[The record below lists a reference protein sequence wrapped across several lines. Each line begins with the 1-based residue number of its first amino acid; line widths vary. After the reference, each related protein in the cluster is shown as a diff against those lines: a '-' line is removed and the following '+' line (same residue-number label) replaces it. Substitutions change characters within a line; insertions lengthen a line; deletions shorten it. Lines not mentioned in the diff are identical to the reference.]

1 MINFDLK
8 TIKAVFFDVD
18 GVLSRQTITLHP
30 DGDPLRTVNIKDGYA
45 LQYAVKC
52 GLHVAII
59 SGAKTES
66 LQLRYERLGVKDVI
80 LGADIKIKY
89 YNELKQKLN
98 LKDEEI
104 IFVGDDIPDYEVMQ
118 LCALPCCPSDAA
130 PEIKAASKYISPF
143 PGGEG
148 VARDI
153 IEQVLKAQGKWMHD
167 HTAFGW

>member
-66 LQLRYERLGVKDVI
+66 LRLRYERLGVKDVI

-89 YNELKQKLN
+89 YNGLKQKHN

-130 PEIKAASKYISPF
+130 PEIKATSKYISPF

>member
-1 MINFDLK
+1 M
-8 TIKAVFFDVD
+8 
-18 GVLSRQTITLHP
+18 
-30 DGDPLRTVNIKDGYA
+30 
-45 LQYAVKC
+45 KC

-66 LQLRYERLGVKDVI
+66 LRLRYERLGVKDVI

-130 PEIKAASKYISPF
+130 PEIKAVSKYISPF

>member
-66 LQLRYERLGVKDVI
+66 LRLRYERLGVKDVI

-89 YNELKQKLN
+89 YNELKHKLN

-130 PEIKAASKYISPF
+130 PEIKAVSKYISPF

>member
-66 LQLRYERLGVKDVI
+66 LRLRYERLGVKDVI

-118 LCALPCCPSDAA
+118 LCTLPCCPSDAA
-130 PEIKAASKYISPF
+130 PEIKAVSKYISPF

>member
-18 GVLSRQTITLHP
+18 GVLSRQTITLYP

-66 LQLRYERLGVKDVI
+66 LRLRYERLGVKDVI

-130 PEIKAASKYISPF
+130 PEIKAVSKYISPF